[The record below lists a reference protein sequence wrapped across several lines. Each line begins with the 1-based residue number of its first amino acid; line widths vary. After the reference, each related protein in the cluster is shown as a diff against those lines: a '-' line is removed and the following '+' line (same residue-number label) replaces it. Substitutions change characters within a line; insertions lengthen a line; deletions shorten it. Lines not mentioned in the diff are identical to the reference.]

1 MNRDY
6 LKQIMIDQKETY
18 LNNPMIKRD
27 YPLEDN
33 VNYCF
38 VGIRRTGKS
47 YMMYQQIK
55 HLQENG
61 IPLKQIVYVNFEDE
75 RLLELSAEVLIS
87 GANTSYL
94 MPKHDDYIYHI
105 QYFLGNRVEIVHSLD
120 EIKEDMIKV
129 SAYCRSGAAKYDK
142 PFGDPW
148 RGEFS
153 AAVAGEKWL
162 DFMLSDKG
170 TGMRDLCGVLGIS
183 PEDVIAI
190 GDNYNDLPMLAEV
203 GHPWIMKNSALDQ
216 AGFGQSHEFLR
227 AESVEEILK
236 KL

>member
-1 MNRDY
+1 
-6 LKQIMIDQKETY
+6 
-18 LNNPMIKRD
+18 MIKLVATD
-27 YPLEDN
+27 IDGTLLQSGE
-33 VNYCF
+33 
-38 VGIRRTGKS
+38 KS
-47 YMMYQQIK
+47 SQ
-55 HLQENG
+55 
-61 IPLKQIVYVNFEDE
+61 
-75 RLLELSAEVLIS
+75 
-87 GANTSYL
+87 
-94 MPKHDDYIYHI
+94 
-105 QYFLGNRVEIVHSLD
+105 
-120 EIKEDMIKV
+120 
-129 SAYCRSGAAKYDK
+129 
-142 PFGDPW
+142 
-148 RGEFS
+148 RG
-153 AAVAGEKWL
+153 AGEKWL